1 MSEQFADALAALIV
15 AGILVCWAPG
25 LWPVAV
31 VEIGAF
37 ALAALWI
44 LLGPV
49 ARLKEQPVPAPA

>member
-44 LLGPV
+44 AKTLVTG
-49 ARLKEQPVPAPA
+49 RR